1 MTLDLEGFR
10 SGSLN
15 EVLAGLRRKRDV
27 GRVDIFGLYP
37 STIEFIKRCYNIAVR
52 SIVAVVVWAMFA
64 LSGVFLD
71 RVMDFSMKELE
82 LPESVQSIVSP
93 MAYGVPIILGVA
105 ILITSV
111 FDIFRFSVEHLRQ
124 PNNAEQDSDDGR

>member
-1 MTLDLEGFR
+1 MWG
-10 SGSLN
+10 
-15 EVLAGLRRKRDV
+15 
-27 GRVDIFGLYP
+27 VDIFGLYP